1 MASGSRL
8 RIRRRISP
16 AAAVYRAARPLAV
29 AGLIASLLVGGYRF
43 ITRPQLAGALE
54 FTPHAV
60 SVISEAKGV
69 LGVASGDM
77 DGDGDIDIITAGN
90 DGIKVYEN
98 TGNKTFATGKLV
110 DPTRGERLQIVDI
123 DRDGAADILA
133 TLDNTPGV
141 RWYRNAGGL
150 EFDGSF
156 IGTGKDAYAYAA
168 DINQDQVPD
177 VIVASEESGVYVV
190 RRWMN
195 DGAGGLTSSVLPTTG
210 DQTVTAVG
218 VGDLDGNDWPDIA
231 ISGSGGLQVFDTD
244 DGVTWV
250 RSDIDDSEINATHLT
265 VAEVTGDGNND
276 LVVVRNSTDKIYLYR
291 FIENFQ
297 FNKVTLNPN
306 VDATSV
312 TVRDLDEDGDED
324 VIVVAQDDDSIFWYD
339 NNGTNEFTQRTIA
352 SDLSSGFDVA
362 IADFDNDGDFD
373 FATGDHTRGTVW
385 WYERTRAK
393 PVATAPDNIQQTID
407 GAGRIVFDTTISDGD
422 FDPTRVRLQY
432 SLDGST
438 WHKPWIIKVTPESGS
453 VDIKNSNGYQIGT
466 NNAIDTNNN
475 DSVKLTIIWDT
486 KSTGNTGGPIVG
498 DIGNVRV
505 RVIPR
510 DDISLGDAAVSSTFR
525 VDNTPPQGIGS
536 LRVVASSSEQV
547 QFNWNQPQDS
557 SSFSYKLYYGTNHT
571 QVLEQKA
578 SVWDADDDAAMNDV
592 EATGTTVTGL
602 SPSTTYTFKLF
613 VTDEFGNLIAPPSV
627 KATTTASGTGPIA
640 TPTPGPNAT
649 ATPTPD
655 PNATAT
661 PTPESTPGVTT
672 TPGFGT
678 PVPTITAA
686 PTPTTPSTTFEN
698 EAPVADAGIDQVVNP
713 SALVILDGTASI
725 DGDGDPLS
733 FTWRQ
738 LSGPSVEL
746 VSNRTA
752 TPSFSAGGEHETY
765 IFAVTVRD
773 QLGASATDTVTV
785 AVKALPTADT
795 QPVDTGEEDVMPES
809 VDTDPLIARFFL
821 KPLDV
826 LLFAVAVL
834 LTVLSLAE
842 RALHRWRERRS
853 SAGTTGTTETP
864 KGQVVHYRTNEPI
877 AGALVLI
884 YGADGKL
891 RSRERTSDKG
901 AFSTLFPAG
910 EYTLRVQAEDFTF
923 APAASPSIRPESGI
937 VYSGGKLTVPTGGRP
952 LTIIIPMKPIGA
964 EVSTSRTRALHVW
977 QWIQRMS
984 RLLSWP
990 VFIVGALLNT
1000 VLIFWLPGGLFLVME
1015 ILYVFLVIIK
1025 VALEVRIRPAYG
1037 LVRDSITHV
1046 PIGLAV
1052 VRLFESGTNR
1062 LIMTRV
1068 TDSQGKFF
1076 ALPPSGSY
1084 TVTITKPG
1092 YAVFSKTNV
1101 QIESQQDSV
1110 LQMTADLMPVAPS
1123 GGLAQARA
1131 AVV

>member
-1 MASGSRL
+1 MVASGSRL

-16 AAAVYRAARPLAV
+16 AAAFYRAARPLVTV
-29 AGLIASLLVGGYRF
+29 ALLAALIISGYRF
-43 ITRPQLAGALE
+43 FTRPYLVGALE

-98 TGNKTFATGKLV
+98 TGDKTFATGKLV

-123 DRDGAADILA
+123 DQDGASDILA

-156 IGTGKDAYAYAA
+156 IGTGKNAHAYAA
-168 DINQDQVPD
+168 DIDQDQVPD
-177 VIVASEESGVYVV
+177 VVVASVESGVYVV

-195 DGAGGLTSSVLPTTG
+195 DGSGGLTSSVLPTTG

-218 VGDLDGNDWPDIA
+218 VGDLNGNDWPDIA
-231 ISGSGGLQVFDTD
+231 ISGSGGLQVFDTN
-244 DGVTWV
+244 DGATWI
-250 RSDIDDSEINATHLT
+250 RSDIDDSEINATHL
-265 VAEVTGDGNND
+265 VVGEVTGDGHND
-276 LVVVRNSTDKIYLYR
+276 VVVVRNSTDKIYLYR

-297 FNKVTLNPN
+297 FEKITLNPN
-306 VDATSV
+306 ADAT
-312 TVRDLDEDGDED
+312 TVAIRDLDEDGDED

-339 NNGTNEFTQRTIA
+339 NNGSNEFTQRTIA
-352 SDLSSGFDVA
+352 SDVSSVFDVA

-393 PVATAPDNIQQTID
+393 PVATAPDNIQQTVD
-407 GAGRIVFDTTISDGD
+407 GAGRITFDTTISDGD
-422 FDPTRVRLQY
+422 FDATRIRVQY
-432 SLDGST
+432 SLDGTT
-438 WHKPWIIKVTPESGS
+438 WHKPWLIKATPEVGS
-453 VDIKNSNGYQIGT
+453 VDLKNSNGYQIGT
-466 NNAIDTNNN
+466 SNAIDTNTN
-475 DSVKLTIIWDT
+475 DSAKLTLIWDT

-498 DIGNVRV
+498 DVGNVQLRI
-505 RVIPR
+505 IPR
-510 DDISLGDAAVSSTFR
+510 DDISVGNAAISSTFR
-525 VDNTPPQGIGS
+525 VDNRPPQGLGS
-536 LRVVASSSEQV
+536 LRVVATSGDQV
-547 QFNWNQPQDS
+547 QFSWDQPTDS
-557 SSFSYKLYYGTNHT
+557 SAFSYKLYYGTNHT
-571 QVLEQKA
+571 KVLEQK
-578 SVWDADDDAAMNDV
+578 SDVWDADDDPDMEDV

-602 SPSTTYTFKLF
+602 TPNTTYTFKLF
-613 VTDEFGNLIAPPSV
+613 VTDAFGNLIAPPSV
-627 KATTTASGTGPIA
+627 KATTINSGSSPL
-640 TPTPGPNAT
+640 

-655 PNATAT
+655 PNATPT
-661 PTPESTPGVTT
+661 PTPDENVSPTPTETQGPI
-672 TPGFGT
+672 TPT
-678 PVPTITAA
+678 PTLAPTPT

-698 EAPVADAGIDQVVNP
+698 EPPVADAGIDQVVNP

-733 FTWRQ
+733 FVWRQ
-738 LSGPSVEL
+738 LSGPTIEL
-746 VSNRTA
+746 LSERTA
-752 TPSFSAGGEHETY
+752 TPSFSAGAEHETY

-785 AVKALPTADT
+785 AVKALPSAQT
-795 QPVDTGEEDVMPES
+795 QPVDVGKEAPTEEAVS
-809 VDTDPLIARFFL
+809 TDPTIARLLL
-821 KPLDV
+821 KPLDIA
-826 LLFAVAVL
+826 LFAFAIL

-842 RALHRWRERRS
+842 RALHSLRERRS
-853 SAGTTGTTETP
+853 ASGSAGTVTETP
-864 KGQVVHYRTNEPI
+864 KGKVVHYRTNEPI

-901 AFSTLFPAG
+901 EFSTLFPAG

-937 VYSGGKLTVPTGGRP
+937 VYSGGKLTVPVGGRP
-952 LTIIIPMKPIGA
+952 LTIVIPMKPIGA
-964 EVSTSRTRALHVW
+964 EVSTSRTRVLHVW
-977 QWIQRMS
+977 QWIQRVS

-1000 VLIFWLPGGLFLVME
+1000 VLIFWLPGGLFLAME

-1037 LVRDSITHV
+1037 MVRDSITHV

-1062 LIMTRV
+1062 LVMTRV

-1092 YAVFSKTNV
+1092 YAVFSKNNV